1 MSHTA
6 QFRVDPKLASL
17 LGENYRSTEYALKE
31 LVDNAWDA
39 DATEVQIL
47 LPQPMTSTPVVV
59 KDNGCG
65 MTELELREHCLVV
78 AKDRR
83 SAKGDR
89 TEGLKRLVKGRKGVG
104 KFAGLMIA
112 NEMAVATDA
121 RGTRTSV
128 SIARSLLLDASRDL
142 EAVDLPVESTKV
154 SADTHGTT
162 ITLADLNQSFAL
174 PIPEKLKAILMEEYG
189 REHDFAISVNG
200 EQLGVEDLHGQH
212 FAKQD
217 CIEGAGEVSISLN
230 VSDGTKKYRRP
241 GIVLKVDG
249 KVVGKPSDFGLSDD
263 PEVPTKLLK
272 KVYGEVEVSG
282 WDNAVTA
289 DWSAVVE
296 NSRPMLALQPVVQG
310 FLKEA
315 IEQTWQKE
323 VQLQKAR
330 LAKEIKLRLAHLPE
344 YRRQYAQEAL
354 DRVLR
359 RFYGESDDKVQTVV
373 NVVIDAFE
381 KDEYFEVLKQLDESK
396 DRDVESIADALQVF
410 GLVDMAVVAKQARG
424 RMRLLD
430 HIESLVR
437 DERTLEKTVHDVIEK
452 NLWLLA
458 PHFVQLKS
466 NQTLKT
472 TVEAYGDKAFHGKK
486 ADLRPDLLLASKVDG
501 GHVLIEF
508 KRPSISITRKHQ
520 AQAQEYRDELRSVFP
535 SIDILILGKGRDEG
549 VLKSEDPPGMQVLSY
564 VELIS
569 QARDRLS
576 WLIDDL
582 KAE

>member
-1 MSHTA
+1 MVAAA

-39 DATEVQIL
+39 DATEVDIH
-47 LPQPMTSTPVVV
+47 LPGPMTSAPVVV

-65 MTELELREHCLVV
+65 MTELELREHYLVV

-112 NEMAVATDA
+112 NEMAITTEA

-128 SIARSLLLDASRDL
+128 SIERSILLDASKDL
-142 EAVDLPVESTKV
+142 EAVDLPIES
-154 SADTHGTT
+154 SSIGREMRGTT
-162 ITLADLNQSFAL
+162 ITLNDLNQNYAL

-189 REHDFAISVNG
+189 REPDFAISVNG
-200 EQLGVEDLHGQH
+200 ERLGVEDLRGQH

-217 CIEGAGEVSISLN
+217 HVDGAGEVSISLN

-263 PEVPTKLLK
+263 PEVPEKLLK

-282 WDNAVTA
+282 WDGAVTA
-289 DWSAVVE
+289 DWSTVIE
-296 NSRPMLALQPVVQG
+296 NSKPMIALQPVVQS
-310 FLKEA
+310 FLKQA

-381 KDEYFEVLKQLDESK
+381 KDEYFEVLRQLDESK
-396 DRDVESIADALQVF
+396 DRDVEAIADALQVF

-430 HIESLVR
+430 HLEAIVR

-452 NLWLLA
+452 NLWVLA
-458 PHFVQLKS
+458 PHFAHLKS

-472 TVEAYGDKAFHGKK
+472 TVEAFTDKAFQGKK
-486 ADLRPDLLLASKVDG
+486 ADLRPDLLLASRVDG
-501 GHVLIEF
+501 GHLLIEF
-508 KRPSISITRKHQ
+508 KRPSIPITRLHQ
-520 AQAQEYRDELRSVFP
+520 AQAQEYRDELRPVFP
-535 SIDILILGKGRDEG
+535 SIEILVIGEGRDDG
-549 VLKSEDPPGMQVLSY
+549 VLKSEDPPGMQVFSY
-564 VELIS
+564 LELVS
-569 QARDRLS
+569 NARDRLA
-576 WLIDDL
+576 WLVDDL
-582 KAE
+582 KQA